1 MWNTMKR
8 KTKLG
13 KHVGNCRWRG
23 FSQTEQPRKI
33 GESPLLFPH
42 EERTK
47 QDDRGSECTYVCLD
61 LFCDTP
67 EFILQQI
74 FNDWTG
80 WKLGFPQWIKVK
92 QVFIVFDWKEDT
104 SVKEEEEEEG
114 KGNSY

>member
-1 MWNTMKR
+1 M
-8 KTKLG
+8 L
-13 KHVGNCRWRG
+13 V
-23 FSQTEQPRKI
+23 
-33 GESPLLFPH
+33 PH

-80 WKLGFPQWIKVK
+80 WKLGFSQRIKVK